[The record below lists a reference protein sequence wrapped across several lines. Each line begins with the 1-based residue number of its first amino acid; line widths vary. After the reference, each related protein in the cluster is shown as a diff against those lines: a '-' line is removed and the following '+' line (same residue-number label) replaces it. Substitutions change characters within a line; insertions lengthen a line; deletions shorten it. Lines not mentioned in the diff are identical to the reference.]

1 MHRPGRWAK
10 DDVRGLLGDAL
21 LQRLLEAVIVPSL
34 FVERLVAFARR
45 GLLEEFGMAPSVPP
59 SLPLP
64 AIVAMAHQ
72 CHATEYVHDETD
84 LESAGVAVVR
94 AAIGAAR
101 QASSPAPLHWYAL
114 YACYRPLH
122 TLDEADAI
130 AGELAPTALG
140 SLATSQ
146 ISEPLEERR
155 LRGTIVA
162 LTAVADEIS
171 IAVRDQYEA
180 NPYPRWL
187 RVERD
192 VAHTSV
198 AQFLRSLF
206 PAADLAGLPDAPA
219 RILVAGCGTGRH
231 PIGTARRFPGSS
243 VLAVDLSLTSLAYA
257 ERKTRELGIG
267 NIEYRQAD
275 ILALG
280 ALSERFD
287 VVDCTGVLH
296 HLEDPVAGW
305 RILCLLLRPG
315 GVMRVGLYSEIA
327 RRHVVRARELIAAAG
342 FAPTPS
348 GIRACR
354 AAILARQDDALLAR
368 VAQGE
373 DFYSVSGC
381 RDLVF
386 HVQEQ
391 RFTLPRIASA
401 LAELDLKFIGFEWP
415 DGDTPARYRTRFPD
429 DPALID
435 LEHWHRFEMDRPDTF
450 VLMYQFWV
458 RKGAGS
464 PAVAGVGSPN
474 PLPGAR

>member
-1 MHRPGRWAK
+1 VAK
-10 DDVRGLLGDAL
+10 DDVRGLLCDAL

-45 GLLEEFGMAPSVPP
+45 GLLEEFGTAPSVPP

-64 AIVAMAHQ
+64 AFVAMAHQ

-84 LESAGVAVVR
+84 AEGAGVAVMR
-94 AAIGAAR
+94 AAIVAAR
-101 QASSPAPLHWYAL
+101 TAGGPVPLHWYAL

-130 AGELAPTALG
+130 AAELAASALA
-140 SLATSQ
+140 SLATRQ
-146 ISEPLEERR
+146 IREPLEEWG
-155 LRGTIVA
+155 LRGTIAAMTPV
-162 LTAVADEIS
+162 TGEVS
-171 IAVRDQYEA
+171 NAVRDQYEA
-180 NPYPRWL
+180 NPYPQWL

-192 VAHTSV
+192 VAQTSV
-198 AQFLRSLF
+198 AAFLRSLF

-231 PIGTARRFPGSS
+231 PIGTARRFPDSS

-280 ALSERFD
+280 ALAERFD

-305 RILCLLLRPG
+305 RILCSLLRPG
-315 GVMRVGLYSEIA
+315 GAMRVGLYSEIA
-327 RRHVVRARELIAAAG
+327 RRHVIRARELIAAAG

-354 AAILARQDDALLAR
+354 AAILDRQDDALLAR
-368 VAQGE
+368 VTQGE
-373 DFYSVSGC
+373 DFYSLSGC

-391 RFTLPRIASA
+391 RYTLPRIASM

-415 DGDTPARYRTRFPD
+415 DTDAPARYRARFPD

-435 LEHWHRFEMDRPDTF
+435 LDHWHRFETDRPDTF

-458 RKGAGS
+458 RKRTGS
-464 PAVAGVGSPN
+464 PAAT
-474 PLPGAR
+474 GANTTSSKPPPSAR